1 MCSTQMETRKWSQV
15 RKEGDSDTDKCTAK
29 SGAVDGFKRNSVLRV
44 NTDYSRKPRE
54 RSPYSG
60 PRVTVLLRSVRRALQ
75 MHAATPRS
83 RSHAFSTTIRRGSAR
98 SMAEPKGKRRRD
110 RLFCPHC
117 DEYLSNSTFYRHKE
131 AFYIFVFNAFLIII
145 MKVLDHA
152 RIQRYEK
159 HG

>member
-1 MCSTQMETRKWSQV
+1 
-15 RKEGDSDTDKCTAK
+15 
-29 SGAVDGFKRNSVLRV
+29 
-44 NTDYSRKPRE
+44 
-54 RSPYSG
+54 
-60 PRVTVLLRSVRRALQ
+60 

-131 AFYIFVFNAFLIII
+131 AFYNHVSGAWKKSGDVRTSDRGHLRPDLAESSGSEDEMQVLEDSEGMCRWFLP
-145 MKVLDHA
+145 KQDLEG
-152 RIQRYEK
+152 RTL
-159 HG
+159 